1 MCQIKII
8 ACGGSGTC
16 VLNSLLKKGKLDSEQ
31 IEIYLV
37 NSDAG
42 SLKKSDVNNKILIG
56 NTGLGC
62 GGDTQ
67 KAKQYLEQA
76 NDKIKNILKDTD
88 LLILTTGMGGGTG
101 TAAVCEIAKTAKEQN
116 IFTVAVVSMPFT
128 AEGLLR
134 ITVAENGLKELKEY
148 TKAVFVAENDKI
160 FSYIGDTAS
169 WTVNFGVIDSVAAEA
184 INSIIIT
191 VNNNVA
197 GGTGIDICDFEYM
210 AENSKQI
217 TLKRGVGSTIEE
229 AFNNAT
235 ANNVYGNFD
244 ISKAERIFITTIY
257 DKNAAIIPDIKYL
270 NNEIKNKFSN
280 YKSCKIQTLQ
290 QSNINYIQ
298 IVMILSF

>member
-1 MCQIKII
+1 MCKIKVIG
-8 ACGGSGTC
+8 CGGSGTC
-16 VLNSLLKKGKLDSEQ
+16 VLNSLLKKEKSNDEQ
-31 IEIYLV
+31 VEIYLV

-42 SLKKSDVNNKILIG
+42 SLKKSDVNNKLLIG
-56 NTGLGC
+56 DTGLGC

-148 TKAVFVAENDKI
+148 TKAVFFTESDKI

-169 WTVNFGVIDSVAAEA
+169 WTVNFGVIDSVTAEA
-184 INSIIIT
+184 INSIITTI
-191 VNNNVA
+191 VNNNA
-197 GGTGIDICDFEYM
+197 AGIDICDLEYM

-235 ANNVYGNFD
+235 ANNIYGKFD
-244 ISKAERIFITTIY
+244 ISKAERIFLTTVY

-270 NNEIKNKFSN
+270 NDEIKNKFSN

-290 QSNINYIQ
+290 QSNRNYIQ
-298 IVMILSF
+298 IIMILSF

>member
-1 MCQIKII
+1 MCKIKVIG
-8 ACGGSGTC
+8 CGGSGTC
-16 VLNSLLKKGKLDSEQ
+16 VLNSLLKKEKLAGEQ
-31 IEIYLV
+31 VEIYLV

-42 SLKKSDVNNKILIG
+42 SLKKSDVNNKLLIG
-56 NTGLGC
+56 DTGLGC

-76 NDKIKNILKDTD
+76 HDKIKNILKDTD

-169 WTVNFGVIDSVAAEA
+169 WTVNFGVIDSVTAEA
-184 INSIIIT
+184 INSIITTI
-191 VNNNVA
+191 VNNNA
-197 GGTGIDICDFEYM
+197 GAGIDIYDLRYM

-235 ANNVYGNFD
+235 ANNIYGNFD
-244 ISKAERIFITTIY
+244 ISKAERIFLTTVY

-270 NNEIKNKFSN
+270 NDEIKNKFSN

-290 QSNINYIQ
+290 QSNMNYIQ
-298 IVMILSF
+298 IIMILSF

>member
-1 MCQIKII
+1 MCKIKVIG
-8 ACGGSGTC
+8 CGGSGTC
-16 VLNSLLKKGKLDSEQ
+16 VLNSLLKKERLTGEE

-42 SLKKSDVNNKILIG
+42 SLKKSDVKNKLLIG

-62 GGDTQ
+62 SGDTQ

-134 ITVAENGLKELKEY
+134 ITTAENGLKDLKEY

-184 INSIIIT
+184 INSIITTI
-191 VNNNVA
+191 NNQNN
-197 GGTGIDICDFEYM
+197 IDINDLKSLIKDS
-210 AENSKQI
+210 NQI

-235 ANNVYGNFD
+235 GNNIYGSFN
-244 ISKAERIFITTIY
+244 ISKANKVLLTVIS
-257 DKNAAIIPDIKYL
+257 DKNAELTISDIKQL
-270 NNEIKNKFSN
+270 NDEIKNKFSN
-280 YKSCKIQTLQ
+280 VKSCKVQTLQ
-290 QSNINYIQ
+290 KSEVKSIQ
-298 IVMILSF
+298 IIMILSF

>member
-1 MCQIKII
+1 MCKIKVIG
-8 ACGGSGTC
+8 CGGSGTC
-16 VLNSLLKKGKLDSEQ
+16 VLNSLLKKEKLAGEQ
-31 IEIYLV
+31 VEIYLV

-42 SLKKSDVNNKILIG
+42 SLKKSDVNNKLLIG
-56 NTGLGC
+56 DTGLGC

-169 WTVNFGVIDSVAAEA
+169 WTVNFGVIDSVTAEA
-184 INSIIIT
+184 INSIITTI
-191 VNNNVA
+191 VNNNA
-197 GGTGIDICDFEYM
+197 GAGIDIYDLRYM

-235 ANNVYGNFD
+235 ANNIYGNFD
-244 ISKAERIFITTIY
+244 ISKAERIFLTTVY

-270 NNEIKNKFSN
+270 NDEIKNKFSN

-290 QSNINYIQ
+290 QSNMNYIQ
-298 IVMILSF
+298 IIMILSF

>member
-1 MCQIKII
+1 
-8 ACGGSGTC
+8 
-16 VLNSLLKKGKLDSEQ
+16 
-31 IEIYLV
+31 
-37 NSDAG
+37 
-42 SLKKSDVNNKILIG
+42 
-56 NTGLGC
+56 
-62 GGDTQ
+62 
-67 KAKQYLEQA
+67 
-76 NDKIKNILKDTD
+76 
-88 LLILTTGMGGGTG
+88 MGGGTG

-169 WTVNFGVIDSVAAEA
+169 WTVNFGVIDSVTAEA
-184 INSIIIT
+184 INSIITTI
-191 VNNNVA
+191 VNNNA
-197 GGTGIDICDFEYM
+197 GAGIDIYDLRYM

-235 ANNVYGNFD
+235 ANNIYGKFD
-244 ISKAERIFITTIY
+244 ISKAERIFLTTVY

-270 NNEIKNKFSN
+270 NDEIKNKFSN

-290 QSNINYIQ
+290 QSNRNYIQ
-298 IVMILSF
+298 IIMILSF

>member
-1 MCQIKII
+1 MCKIKVIG
-8 ACGGSGTC
+8 CGGSGTC
-16 VLNSLLKKGKLDSEQ
+16 VLNSLLKKEKLNDEQ
-31 IEIYLV
+31 VEIYLV

-42 SLKKSDVNNKILIG
+42 SLKKSEVNNKILIG
-56 NTGLGC
+56 DTGLGC

-67 KAKQYLEQA
+67 KAKQYLEQGH
-76 NDKIKNILKDTD
+76 DKIKNILKDTD

-169 WTVNFGVIDSVAAEA
+169 WTVNFGVIDSVTAEA
-184 INSIIIT
+184 INSIITTI
-191 VNNNVA
+191 VNNNA
-197 GGTGIDICDFEYM
+197 GAGIDICDLEYM

-235 ANNVYGNFD
+235 ANNIYGKFD
-244 ISKAERIFITTIY
+244 ISKAERIFLTTVY

-270 NNEIKNKFSN
+270 NDEIKNKFSN

-290 QSNINYIQ
+290 QSNRNYIQ
-298 IVMILSF
+298 IIMILSF

>member
-1 MCQIKII
+1 MCKIKVIG
-8 ACGGSGTC
+8 CGGSGTC
-16 VLNSLLKKGKLDSEQ
+16 VLNSLLKKEKSNDEQ
-31 IEIYLV
+31 VEIYLV

-42 SLKKSDVNNKILIG
+42 SLKKSEVNNKILIG
-56 NTGLGC
+56 DTGLGC

-76 NDKIKNILKDTD
+76 HDKIKNILKDTD

-148 TKAVFVAENDKI
+148 TKAVFFTESDKI

-169 WTVNFGVIDSVAAEA
+169 WTVNFGVIDSVTAEA
-184 INSIIIT
+184 INSIITTI
-191 VNNNVA
+191 VNNNA
-197 GGTGIDICDFEYM
+197 GAGIDICDLEYM

-235 ANNVYGNFD
+235 ANNIYGKFD
-244 ISKAERIFITTIY
+244 ISKAERIFLTTVY

-270 NNEIKNKFSN
+270 NDEIKNKFSN

-290 QSNINYIQ
+290 QSNMNYIQ
-298 IVMILSF
+298 IIMILSF

>member
-1 MCQIKII
+1 MCKIKVIG
-8 ACGGSGTC
+8 CGGSGTC
-16 VLNSLLKKGKLDSEQ
+16 VLNSLLKKEKSNDEQ
-31 IEIYLV
+31 VEIYLV

-42 SLKKSDVNNKILIG
+42 SLKKSDVNNKLLIG
-56 NTGLGC
+56 DTGLGC

-148 TKAVFVAENDKI
+148 TKAVFFTESDKI

-169 WTVNFGVIDSVAAEA
+169 WTVNFGVIDSVTAEA
-184 INSIIIT
+184 INSIITTI
-191 VNNNVA
+191 VNNNA
-197 GGTGIDICDFEYM
+197 GAGIDICDLEYM

-235 ANNVYGNFD
+235 ANNIYGKFD
-244 ISKAERIFITTIY
+244 ISKAERIFLTTVY

-270 NNEIKNKFSN
+270 NDEIKNKFSN

-290 QSNINYIQ
+290 QSNRNYIQ
-298 IVMILSF
+298 IIMILSF

>member
-1 MCQIKII
+1 M
-8 ACGGSGTC
+8 
-16 VLNSLLKKGKLDSEQ
+16 
-31 IEIYLV
+31 
-37 NSDAG
+37 
-42 SLKKSDVNNKILIG
+42 
-56 NTGLGC
+56 
-62 GGDTQ
+62 
-67 KAKQYLEQA
+67 EQA

-134 ITVAENGLKELKEY
+134 ITTAENGLKELKEY
-148 TKAVFVAENDKI
+148 TRTVFVIENDKV

-169 WTVNFGVIDSVAAEA
+169 WTINFGVIDSVTAEA
-184 INSIIIT
+184 INSIITTI
-191 VNNNVA
+191 VNNNA
-197 GGTGIDICDFEYM
+197 GGAGIDICDLEYM

-235 ANNVYGNFD
+235 ANNIYGNFD
-244 ISKAERIFITTIY
+244 ISKAERIFLTTIY
-257 DKNAAIIPDIKYL
+257 DKNAAIISDIKYL

-280 YKSCKIQTLQ
+280 YKSCKVQTLQ
-290 QSNINYIQ
+290 QSDIKSVQ
-298 IVMILSF
+298 IIMILSF